1 MGINIGGTP
10 RVGGPGH
17 MLHSMGSK
25 DERGRISGRVL
36 LRLLT
41 FLKPYWLQVVF
52 AGALMLMSSA
62 ASLVAPYLIKV
73 AIDTNIASG
82 DARGLVVTSLW
93 LAGALAA
100 TYLLSAV
107 QSYLLSWVGQHVLAE
122 LRSALVRHLQELSV
136 AYHAD
141 HIVGV
146 TISRVIND
154 VDVINELLSQGLIT
168 ILNDAL
174 LLIGTIV
181 VMVAMEPRLAMLTF
195 SVLPLMVVATV
206 IFSRHARGAYR
217 ETREKVG
224 ALVGDIAADI
234 DSMRVIQAY
243 AQESVT
249 QERFESINRENRD
262 AHISAMSLS
271 FMFLPAVDVLGVVA
285 TCIVLWA
292 GGVMVA
298 RGALTIGTVVAFM
311 SYVNRFFEPIRELSQ
326 IYTNLQSAT
335 AGGERVLEL
344 LDRRPDVEDRSDAI
358 EIPEIAGRIELVNV
372 SFSYTTETQVL
383 HDVSL
388 TIAPGETIALVGPTG
403 GGKTSIANLL
413 ARFYDVDVGAVLIDG
428 HDVRDVTRES
438 LHGQM
443 GSVPQDPFLFSGSIV
458 DNIRFGRPDASDE
471 EVIEVARLAN
481 ADDFL
486 QNLPDGYDTA
496 VLEGGVNLSV
506 GQRQLICIARALLV
520 GPRILILDEATSSV
534 DTITEALIQA
544 ALERLLSGR
553 TAIIIAHRLST
564 VRNADRIYVI
574 DDGRIT
580 EQGTHKELVEL
591 DGLYNTLYEQQ
602 FIEVAA

>member
-1 MGINIGGTP
+1 
-10 RVGGPGH
+10 
-17 MLHSMGSK
+17 MGSK
-25 DERGRISGRVL
+25 DERGRISGRIL

-52 AGALMLMSSA
+52 AGVLMLTSSA

-344 LDRRPDVEDRSDAI
+344 LDRRPDVEDR
-358 EIPEIAGRIELVNV
+358 
-372 SFSYTTETQVL
+372 
-383 HDVSL
+383 
-388 TIAPGETIALVGPTG
+388 
-403 GGKTSIANLL
+403 
-413 ARFYDVDVGAVLIDG
+413 
-428 HDVRDVTRES
+428 
-438 LHGQM
+438 
-443 GSVPQDPFLFSGSIV
+443 
-458 DNIRFGRPDASDE
+458 PD
-471 EVIEVARLAN
+471 
-481 ADDFL
+481 
-486 QNLPDGYDTA
+486 
-496 VLEGGVNLSV
+496 
-506 GQRQLICIARALLV
+506 
-520 GPRILILDEATSSV
+520 
-534 DTITEALIQA
+534 
-544 ALERLLSGR
+544 
-553 TAIIIAHRLST
+553 
-564 VRNADRIYVI
+564 
-574 DDGRIT
+574 
-580 EQGTHKELVEL
+580 
-591 DGLYNTLYEQQ
+591 
-602 FIEVAA
+602 